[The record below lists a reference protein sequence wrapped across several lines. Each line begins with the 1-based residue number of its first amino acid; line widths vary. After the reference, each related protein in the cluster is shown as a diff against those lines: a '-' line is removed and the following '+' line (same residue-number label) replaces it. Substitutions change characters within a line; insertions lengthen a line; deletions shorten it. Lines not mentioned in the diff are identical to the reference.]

1 VTTTVPMPSEE
12 MTIGRQ
18 GHYAGAVSR
27 LAAFAADV
35 GAAWG
40 LYLLWQALLG
50 GVVKLINGHS
60 YSLTSHRIL
69 AIVILVLWLFL
80 YFAYQWA
87 VSGKTL
93 GMAILGVQVVT
104 VEGGPI
110 AFRQALLR
118 TLGLGLCIL
127 TLGIG
132 FLGII
137 YQRERRALDDFV
149 AKTAVVYDWDARAA
163 RLRWL
168 ARKEGT
174 AHHGLSRQR
183 SLEPGAGDAA
193 HPQPPD
199 GTAPPQQTSA

>member
-1 VTTTVPMPSEE
+1 MPPEE

-27 LAAFAADV
+27 LAAFATDV
-35 GAAWG
+35 GALWG
-40 LYLLWQALLG
+40 LYLLWQLLLDA
-50 GVVKLINGHS
+50 VVKLITGHT
-60 YSLTSHRIL
+60 YTLTSHRVL
-69 AIVILVLWLFL
+69 ALVVLVAWLFL

-93 GMAILGVQVVT
+93 GMAVFGVQVVT

-110 AFRQALLR
+110 TARQAVVR
-118 TLGLGLCIL
+118 TLGLALCFL

-137 YQRERRALDDFV
+137 YQRQRRALDDFV
-149 AKTAVVYDWDARAA
+149 ADTAVVYDWDARAA

-174 AHHGLSRQR
+174 AKHGLSRQR
-183 SLEPGAGDAA
+183 SLEPGAGQAPE
-193 HPQPPD
+193 PQPER
-199 GTAPPQQTSA
+199 TTPPERSSA

>member
-1 VTTTVPMPSEE
+1 VVRLIS
-12 MTIGRQ
+12 
-18 GHYAGAVSR
+18 GHTYT
-27 LAAFAADV
+27 
-35 GAAWG
+35 
-40 LYLLWQALLG
+40 
-50 GVVKLINGHS
+50 
-60 YSLTSHRIL
+60 LTAHRIL
-69 AIVILVLWLFL
+69 AVVILSVWLFL
-80 YFAYQWA
+80 YFSYQWA

-110 AFRQALLR
+110 AFRQAILR

-132 FLGII
+132 FLGIVF
-137 YQRERRALDDFV
+137 QRERRGLDDLV

-174 AHHGLSRQR
+174 AKHGLSRQR
-183 SLEPGAGDAA
+183 SLV
-193 HPQPPD
+193 PPAPRPA
-199 GTAPPQQTSA
+199 TSAPSAAPPPTAAAQERVTP